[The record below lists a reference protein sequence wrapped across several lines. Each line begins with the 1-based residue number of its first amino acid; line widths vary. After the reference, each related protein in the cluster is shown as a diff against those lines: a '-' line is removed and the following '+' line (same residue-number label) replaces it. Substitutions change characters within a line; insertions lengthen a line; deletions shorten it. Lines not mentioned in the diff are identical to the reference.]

1 MIALLAVL
9 AAAAGP
15 DTLRLAAGV
24 HAGPLV
30 LTRPTV
36 VLGAPG
42 AVLRGPGRGTVLE
55 IAAPGTVVR
64 GLAIEGSGRDPD
76 HYDAGVHIRADS
88 VTVEDVTIRDVLF
101 GVYLER
107 SRGSVLRRLDI
118 AGPPGVPE
126 SERGD
131 GIELYASHDL
141 VIADSRIAT
150 VRDGIFFN
158 YSDGVRVIGNRVSHV
173 RFGLHYM
180 YSHENR
186 FERNVF
192 TDNVAGAVIMF
203 SRGLVV
209 TDNVFAW
216 NSESRSYG
224 LVLQNATDPVVR
236 GNAFVGNAIGVF
248 FDDVIRGTFTDNVV
262 AANWLAL
269 RLYANSEATRI
280 TGNAFVGNTFDVA
293 GGGST
298 GEQYVLCAADRGN
311 YWDAAR
317 ADGYDLDGDGVL
329 DAPHAASA
337 PLAELALTRPGLRL
351 FLASPAAR
359 ALDWAERTFPV
370 FAIAEVVDSCPLV
383 HPPRPEM
390 LAQLPAAPA
399 GAAGAAGGAAG
410 QELAAAAMLGAGGMA
425 LVLPRRL
432 GRGRGGRGGRR

>member
-399 GAAGAAGGAAG
+399 GAAGGAAG

-432 GRGRGGRGGRR
+432 GRGRGGRR